1 MTSVM
6 HIDINSSSNSYPP
19 TKPFDNLTITITP
32 IISITINAEAILVKM
47 PNKIAKPPIASKSAM
62 GMNNSEGIPTGRK
75 KLFPP
80 VIS

>member
-47 PNKIAKPPIASKSAM
+47 PNKIAKPLLPLKVLW
-62 GMNNSEGIPTGRK
+62 G
-75 KLFPP
+75 
-80 VIS
+80 